1 MAVSTISGGIRW
13 TGLASD
19 TDFGKVVEQL
29 VAIERRAITR
39 QETWKSEWLKKLT
52 AITGLDTRLS
62 ALKID
67 ANSFDTRDKLLSRSA
82 VSSNDKVV
90 TLTNLSTAPAGSYE
104 VEVGENI
111 REKVAS
117 ASFRADQP
125 IGLIPSKVN
134 MDAEGALLYA
144 NGEPALLPG
153 LTQGVDYD
161 ALDPVTGY
169 PLDTNGDVM
178 PELLCYIN
186 GAGHLIN
193 KNDQLVFK
201 DSFDPADPPS
211 YPDCVGRETETGY
224 GYPIDIDGNI
234 LYDALEPVPQGAGPQ
249 PFTITMGG
257 KTLELK
263 YAAGVSFD
271 PDDPDTFGYYNGN
284 YSMEQLAAAI
294 NAVVAEDGYTGP
306 NISADIIF
314 DKTRDGQAYSR
325 LVITGG
331 EGGSANHIT
340 ISDPTN
346 LGLDQKRFD
355 EPVTTSLVG
364 TTAVPKIAEGS
375 VYTGTSNKT
384 ITFVPTTTGVLGEK
398 DITISWADTLGNR
411 GSFTIKATDWDHT
424 ANDGQGGLKNPVK
437 VLQGLELDF
446 TLGTN
451 FIANEAFTID
461 CQVPVIQQAAD
472 SGMAASDKWIHQG
485 WPDQTSPVTSG
496 GAGRF
501 DFRYAGENYSVTIGD
516 GLGLAG
522 LAEAINNF
530 SQNPGVIASVI
541 NDGMGTATSYKLVLT
556 GAHTGTEHGIE
567 ILSTTFLSR
576 MDCSPDKFEHARYAS
591 NSMTRF
597 DGHPN
602 DGGSWLQRP
611 TNEVSDTIEGT
622 VVNLIGVGKAT
633 ITIQNNVSDMA
644 NKIKSLVES
653 VNLTKNFIKQ
663 NTKWGGGKL
672 VSNLLSNGTV
682 ERATEGGEENG
693 VMIGNYGFQISLS
706 ELDRLM
712 TRSIFTVDEFI
723 EARFPDASER
733 SRLTRAEKHE
743 LYDQY
748 LEDNGLIYT
757 RLSDIGIR
765 SDQSQGGVY
774 VVEES
779 KLIECLSRNPEA
791 VIKLFTFT
799 NGDSDF
805 PVGNTVLV
813 HEDEADRPRL
823 SGFAVQLGFRM
834 SDLTRANDVI
844 DPQTGNV
851 YKSAKGITKVLAE
864 NYNTIISGSNGNG
877 GIDAKIAREERRIEM
892 YKARLEKKF
901 SRLETALSQLNSL
914 SERVASHMAQLNNN
928 NN

>member
-1 MAVSTISGGIRW
+1 MAVSTISGGIKW

-29 VAIERRAITR
+29 VAIERRVITR
-39 QETWKSEWLKKLT
+39 QETWKSEWVKKLS

-67 ANSFDTRDKLLSRSA
+67 ANSYDSRDKLLSRTA
-82 VSSNDKVV
+82 ASSDDKVV
-90 TLTNLSTAPAGSYE
+90 TLTNLSTAPAGVYE

-111 REKVAS
+111 REKIGS
-117 ASFRADQP
+117 ASYQAGKT
-125 IGLIPSKVN
+125 IGLNPGKLS
-134 MDAEGALLYA
+134 MDDDGALLGA
-144 NGEPALLPG
+144 NGKPILLP
-153 LTQGVDYD
+153 D
-161 ALDPVTGY
+161 ADTHYTSLNDDGY
-169 PLDTNGDVM
+169 PLDGAGLVM
-178 PELLCYIN
+178 PELLYYIN
-186 GAGHLIN
+186 ANGQLID
-193 KNDQLVFK
+193 NDGKLVFEGVQ
-201 DSFDPADPPS
+201 
-211 YPDCVGRETETGY
+211 PDDYFALNAE
-224 GYPIDIDGNI
+224 GYPIDEDENI
-234 LYDALEPVPQGAGPQ
+234 LYNLLTPLPSGVVIPPL
-249 PFTITMGG
+249 TITMGG
-257 KTLELK
+257 KTLTLE
-263 YAAGVSFD
+263 YDADASFD

-284 YSMEQLAAAI
+284 YTMEQLAAAI
-294 NAVVAEDGYTGP
+294 NAMVAEEDYAGP
-306 NISADIIF
+306 NISAEIIF
-314 DKTRDGQAYSR
+314 DKTRGGVSYSR

-346 LGLDQKRFD
+346 LKLDQKRFD
-355 EPVTTSLVG
+355 APMTTSLVG

-567 ILSTTFLSR
+567 ILSTTSLSR

-597 DGHPN
+597 DGYPN
-602 DGGSWLQRP
+602 DGVSWLQRP